1 MKSYRA
7 LAIKE
12 LFAQRVTSVL
22 VLIAVILSTMMTTIV
37 GQSLGVLTAMREQ
50 QAIALGGN
58 RYATFLQMDADQLHA
73 LQQDKRLS
81 YVGASIYLGSME
93 LTSTLNLGLTE
104 YQGDNASIYPSS
116 TNIKEG
122 KLPQAP
128 MELALP
134 EDVLQYLGFDGN
146 IGDTISLSLEKSLRH
161 NIADSYSYTA
171 EFVLTG
177 ILESNYLGY
186 VSGTVTGVVGEGT
199 AIQLLPQS
207 HIYYNVD
214 IRTADKSAF
223 QSIVDDINGKLQIH
237 ELDTSYNM
245 VYLNAMGISYTA
257 DSEDAN
263 DTGFSFMAVAG
274 ILVAFLILLAA
285 GLVIYN
291 ILKIS
296 VSKRMKGYG
305 TLRAI
310 GGEKGQLYQIVVIEV
325 ILLCVIGIPV
335 GMLLGSL
342 SASGI
347 LAAATGLISPELFL
361 VQNATELQ
369 ALIAENS
376 SLKVISLIISGAIT
390 LIFAMFAALPAARSA
405 AKVSPIMAMSGT
417 NLKIHRRKRRTRKIR
432 NFEAYYARLNLKR
445 NKGRTAITVLSLIM
459 SITVFIALQGFT
471 TILNAA
477 SALQE
482 SHLGDYQITNETV
495 GFSADALRELQENE
509 SVQSVAAIQ
518 FSLYEQNEAGKPDGI
533 DIGFALKPGETF
545 QVIGLNDEY
554 WDYFMGSELSADQL
568 EELKSG
574 NACVVRNPISVSYG
588 EEPLEFTSIEAGSTI
603 CVAGADLAVL
613 ETLDGYEGYL
623 GIGNGGFTNGVQ
635 VIVDDSTYE
644 QLTGKNSYSEF
655 LPTLN
660 KDVDRETFDTFVE
673 DFCKQTPGTTFLSY
687 EETDQQL
694 QESFAQIQMLAWGLI
709 LFVGLIG
716 ILNIINTVYTNI
728 HTRVTEIG
736 MQRAIG
742 MSASS
747 LYKTFLWE
755 GAYYGITASVIGS
768 ILGYI
773 CTIFIEAAT
782 SDTIQLVAIPV
793 VSILEATL
801 LAVGACLLATA
812 IPLRKIS
819 NMSIVDSIETIE

>member
-1 MKSYRA
+1 MKSFRT

-12 LFAQRVTSVL
+12 LLAQKVTSIL
-22 VLIAVILSTMMTTIV
+22 ILIAVVLSTMMTTIV

-73 LQQDKRLS
+73 IQQDERLS

-93 LTSTLNLGLTE
+93 LTSSLNLGLTE

-116 TNIKEG
+116 TKIKEG

-128 MELALP
+128 MEIALP
-134 EDVLQYLGFDGN
+134 EDMLKYLGIDGN
-146 IGDTISLSLEKSLRH
+146 IGDKISLSLEKSLRH
-161 NIADSYSYTA
+161 NIADNYSYTA

-186 VSGTVTGVVGEGT
+186 VSGTVTGIVGEGT
-199 AIQLLPQS
+199 AMQLLPKS

-214 IRTADKSAF
+214 IRTADKRTF
-223 QSIVDDINGKLQIH
+223 QPVVDDINKKLQIH
-237 ELDTSYNM
+237 ELDTSYNI
-245 VYLNAMGISYTA
+245 VYLNAMGISYTT

-296 VSKRMKGYG
+296 VSKRMKEYG

-310 GGEKGQLYQIVVIEV
+310 GGKKGQLYQIVVIEV
-325 ILLCVIGIPV
+325 ILLCVIGIPI

-390 LIFAMFAALPAARSA
+390 LAFAMFAALPAARSA
-405 AKVSPIMAMSGT
+405 AKVSPIMAMSGN
-417 NLKIHRRKRRTRKIR
+417 NLKIRRRKRRAKKIR

-477 SALQE
+477 SALQG
-482 SHLGDYQITNETV
+482 SHLGDYQITNENV
-495 GFSADALRELQENE
+495 GFSEDALVELRENE
-509 SVQSVAAIQ
+509 AVKSVAVIQ
-518 FSLYEQNEAGKPDGI
+518 FSLYEQNEAGQLDGI
-533 DIGFALKPGETF
+533 DIGFPLKPGETF
-545 QVIGLNDEY
+545 QVVGLNDEY
-554 WDYFMGSELSADQL
+554 WDYFIGSELSADQL
-568 EELKSG
+568 EQLKSG
-574 NACVVRNPISVSYG
+574 NACVVRNPIPVSYG
-588 EEPLEFTSIEAGSTI
+588 DGQLEFTSIEAGSTI
-603 CVAGADLAVL
+603 YVAGTDLEVL
-613 ETLDGYEGYL
+613 KTLDGYDGYL

-635 VIVDDSTYE
+635 VIVDDSIYE
-644 QLTGKNSYSEF
+644 QLTGKNTYSEF

-660 KDVDRETFDTFVE
+660 AGADRENFDTFIE
-673 DFCKQTPGTTFLSY
+673 DFCEQTPGTTFLSY

-728 HTRVTEIG
+728 HTRITEIG

-742 MSASS
+742 MSAAS

-755 GAYYGITASVIGS
+755 GAYYGIIAAGIGS
-768 ILGYI
+768 VLGYV

-782 SDTIQLVAIPV
+782 SDTIQFVAIPILP
-793 VSILEATL
+793 ILEATL
-801 LAVGACLLATA
+801 LAIGACLLATA